1 MTAHYIIGAQI
12 MTPRSISLFLA
23 LIMATH
29 ATSAALADDRDA
41 VSAPSGEYRVVALR
55 NASDVAT
62 TANPGAG
69 TEWLDQRV
77 SFGEGQL
84 TWLGGETCELWSVRE
99 ADFPVITLEDPNLSD
114 LAMPPLDSITSSGD
128 KRVNVPVDLVCQDD
142 GEQILGSFVIID
154 ARVLVASAPPWSVN
168 FILEHAL
175 TEDQVKKLQAQLK
188 DMKFYGGE
196 ITGKLDEATLRSV
209 GYYAE
214 YRGSKYRFFRTAIT
228 ENLLDGLG
236 VLDDAENGDEGAFR
250 DYEPKRGADSLRDY
264 SPEFARQIDNLPDVT
279 FDNLSELLG
288 RLNSLDLRA
297 SKLPGT
303 WVDGKLA
310 LGANEKEYA
319 PSQAE
324 MMAAALGDRISAF
337 VAATDPD
344 VLARQWPADRDR
356 CLHYKRFDIRH
367 ADVMGSGRFY
377 YASGPIPVTIE
388 IPEAEL

>member
-1 MTAHYIIGAQI
+1 MTS
-12 MTPRSISLFLA
+12 RSILLFSA

-29 ATSAALADDRDA
+29 APSTALADERDA
-41 VSAPSGEYRVVALR
+41 VPAPSGEYKVVALR

-69 TEWLDQRV
+69 RKWLDQRV

-84 TWLGGETCELWSVRE
+84 TWLGGKTCELWSVRE
-99 ADFPVITLEDPNLSD
+99 ADSPVLTLEDPNLSD
-114 LAMPPLDSITSSGD
+114 LAIPPVDSITSSGD
-128 KRVNVPVDLVCQDD
+128 KRVNVPVDLVCQDN
-142 GEQILGSFVIID
+142 GEEMLGSFVIID

-168 FILEHAL
+168 FILEHPL
-175 TEDQVKKLQAQLK
+175 TEDQVKKFQAQLK
-188 DMKFYGGE
+188 DMKFYDGE

-209 GYYAE
+209 GFYAE

-236 VLDDAENGDEGAFR
+236 VLKDTKNTEESAFR
-250 DYEPKRGADSLRDY
+250 DYVPKRGADSLRDY
-264 SPEFARQIDNLPDVT
+264 SSEFAMRIAKLPDVT

-288 RLNSLDLRA
+288 RLNSMDLMAR
-297 SKLPGT
+297 KLPGT

-319 PSQAE
+319 PSHAE

-344 VLARQWPADRDR
+344 VLARQWPEDRDR
-356 CLHYKRFDIRH
+356 CLHYKRFNIRH

-377 YASGPIPVTIE
+377 YASGPLPVTIE
-388 IPEAEL
+388 IPEAKL